1 MFLHL
6 GSDRVIP
13 LKNIIAITDM
23 KIVKSG
29 INQNFIQLKRDE
41 KVVEDISEGNGK
53 SFIITDKKV
62 YLSAI
67 STLTLK
73 KRAEF
78 IQEDQEDIDE

>member
-13 LKNIIAITDM
+13 SKNIIAITDM

-29 INQNFIQLKRDE
+29 INQDFIQRKRTE
-41 KVVEDISEGNGK
+41 KLVEDISEGNAK

-62 YLSAI
+62 YLSTI

-73 KRAEF
+73 KRAET
-78 IQEDQEDIDE
+78 IREDIDE

>member
-29 INQNFIQLKRDE
+29 INQNFIQLKRNE

-53 SFIITDKKV
+53 SFIISDKKV
-62 YLSAI
+62 YISAI

-73 KRAEF
+73 KRAET
-78 IQEDQEDIDE
+78 IQEDIDE

>member
-1 MFLHL
+1 M
-6 GSDRVIP
+6 
-13 LKNIIAITDM
+13 T
-23 KIVKSG
+23 IVKSG
-29 INQNFIQLKRDE
+29 INQKFIQLKRDE

-73 KRAEF
+73 KRAE
-78 IQEDQEDIDE
+78 IVQEDIDE

>member
-29 INQNFIQLKRDE
+29 INQNFIKLKTSQNL
-41 KVVEDISEGNGK
+41 VENISEGSAK

-67 STLTLK
+67 STITLK
-73 KRAEF
+73 KRAESMR
-78 IQEDQEDIDE
+78 EEIDEEQ

>member
-6 GSDRVIP
+6 GNDTVVP

-29 INQNFIQLKRDE
+29 INQNFIKIKNSE
-41 KVVEDISEGNGK
+41 KVVEDISEGNAK
-53 SFIITDKKV
+53 SFIIADHKV

-73 KRAEF
+73 KRADNF
-78 IQEDQEDIDE
+78 KDDSDEEQ

>member
-29 INQNFIQLKRDE
+29 INQNFIKLKRDE

-78 IQEDQEDIDE
+78 IQEDIDE

>member
-23 KIVKSG
+23 AIVKSG
-29 INQNFIQLKRDE
+29 INQDFIKLKRSK
-41 KVVEDISEGNGK
+41 KVVEDISEGNAK

-67 STLTLK
+67 STITLK
-73 KRAEF
+73 KRAET
-78 IQEDQEDIDE
+78 IREDIDE